1 MFDGD
6 KLPHELLVTTR
17 QKTKVG
23 NAFEKICQL
32 ILNCLKRK
40 YLK

>member
-17 QKTKVG
+17 QKTKLG
-23 NAFEKICQL
+23 NAFETICQL
-32 ILNCLKRK
+32 ILNCLKSK
-40 YLK
+40 CLK